1 VQIYIFFLNARKKV
15 LHNLVKMN
23 YLCGLNFKILGCYI
37 YKNKKYNRA
46 EILAMK
52 GEIMANVRLSN
63 DYDTEVSFAD
73 SVVEIGKE
81 EARAYQKIMDNFMPN
96 VGVISQEEYEALEN
110 MMGDTKYQIIGE
122 RGAEELDIAEE
133 VTFRLDNLQIARE
146 MEQSLNPNWNA
157 KRDENALKIK
167 MATGWERGADGKWRY
182 EVELNLK
189 LDVNSSQNILSQ
201 LFDIQD
207 KKGKTLRVSDIVSE
221 NLSNLYPD
229 FKDIKIELSRGQQ
242 GSFAYYADFG
252 FYGGKKINLAR
263 LTGVGGNSSQ
273 YTTILHEI
281 QHAIQDIEGFG
292 SGGSAQIIYD
302 LSQIDNKAL
311 VQEIALKS
319 KNKRTFEINLINSDL
334 SQFDKGKIDY
344 IIQNSSSFDEVKKYF
359 SVLNEIDFSK
369 SPVENYNLISG
380 EAEARNAEKRA
391 LMTAEERR
399 NTLLSETEDV
409 AREDQIF
416 LYDNTTSA
424 SQTYPIKHSNG
435 SILGLVHNGKVY
447 INPKRENL
455 ETRMHEYGGHLFFAY
470 IKENNRRLFDLLD
483 SKFDEIPQ
491 DIKDSVEE
499 NYPELEIGSPA
510 YRDEVMSTYM
520 GKINREGVKEAIKKK
535 GLLGEIARYMNKIYN
550 RLMRS
555 IGMKDYLDI
564 DNFMN
569 LKLDEALVYIGDGI
583 LKGKIRLDVTSD
595 DLASIMS
602 ANPKFQKDRNY
613 FAELLKGFESLYD
626 KAKSWMSKKTKD
638 RKDEGNKV
646 LGISKIGFYARGYGV
661 GVTVDAVYGKML
673 NVDSSNNDEIKSF
686 VQMLASLGLPIT
698 PNQSILS
705 LHYSNGVSNV
715 FDEGTYSKAQGI
727 QGLYTL
733 NSDSN
738 VFVLDT
744 SEMEN
749 STTEGYARGRIFVF
763 TSDPTMNL
771 QEFVNNETGLY
782 IKGKGY
788 RKIYKNGKP
797 LLSTSEMRDK
807 IDREALENLKEGDVL
822 ELEVP
827 FDNSWNQEILRR
839 LSSGEE
845 TMRFMENIVINMK
858 VNGKVVA
865 MFPATYDVLE
875 KESKSLEKEFARF
888 IRGQIYN
895 DLINAIKDGTLETA
909 PIRDLRQSLANGT
922 MTQEEY
928 NAAIDVEVENMRTGK
943 VPILPF
949 ISEKIPNIRT
959 KGRRSIHNL
968 NESSM
973 AVQKFI
979 NERTK
984 IAPEEK
990 WEMVFYDK
998 ETDTFLDR
1006 DGNESS
1012 VKPNSDTK
1020 HSAIYLVGK
1029 DYQGRVFMNDK
1040 TDTTKEDW
1048 LNLENNFDNLTFT
1061 YLDVQ
1066 EPILDNRV
1074 KIDYSIAENEIDF
1087 QEPNKVESNDDVT
1100 TDPLEAIVTGE
1111 KETLIDNEGNE
1122 HKMIDDAKDANDMP
1136 MKEDGQT
1143 EETTP
1148 EPKTD
1153 EDVELF
1159 VRDIIPYYMDNYFTD
1174 ESRIGENMEAY
1185 TLQERI
1191 IRAYQSLFD
1200 RKYGTG
1206 INFSNIAN
1214 FTRDKFKNF
1223 LNTSVDFLKKGITFK
1238 EYLKELYTIKNNGTQ
1253 MQEGQPP
1260 ITPMIGERND
1270 SFDPEI
1276 APLELFIPI
1285 TIAST
1290 ADNNFSIVKMNNWNN
1305 YGIDKLMFNLS
1316 DGVYIRYD
1324 NDHFFKF
1331 PKTNNLDDIYK
1342 YFEQIYSKYNIGNIP
1357 GSVLYKDY
1365 MGSSNLPLTE
1375 DNYEAFVNSFELNN
1389 LVGKKAETDNSNI
1402 TNCE

>member
-1 VQIYIFFLNARKKV
+1 
-15 LHNLVKMN
+15 
-23 YLCGLNFKILGCYI
+23 
-37 YKNKKYNRA
+37 
-46 EILAMK
+46 MK

-110 MMGDTKYQIIGE
+110 MMDDAKYQIIGE
-122 RGAEELDIAEE
+122 KGAQELDRAEE
-133 VTFRLDNLQIARE
+133 VTFRLYNLSVARE
-146 MEQSLNPNWNA
+146 MEQKLNPDWNLT
-157 KRDENALKIK
+157 KDENALKIK
-167 MATGWERGADGKWRY
+167 MATGWERGADRKWRY
-182 EVELNLK
+182 ETDYLNLRENFNITLKEGKAAKVK
-189 LDVNSSQNILSQ
+189 LI
-201 LFDIQD
+201 
-207 KKGKTLRVSDIVSE
+207 DIVSGDVL
-221 NLSNLYPD
+221 NAYPKLKEYSVIFQD
-229 FKDIKIELSRGQQ
+229 LNNNEINAAIYNKNKIILVNYNRTNEEYLKS
-242 GSFAYYADFG
+242 
-252 FYGGKKINLAR
+252 L
-263 LTGVGGNSSQ
+263 
-273 YTTILHEI
+273 LHEI
-281 QHAIQDIEGFG
+281 QHYIQKNEGF
-292 SGGSAQIIYD
+292 SLGGNFEYFIEKNTEAFKSENNSEPD
-302 LSQIDNKAL
+302 
-311 VQEIALKS
+311 EI
-319 KNKRTFEINLINSDL
+319 E
-334 SQFDKGKIDY
+334 KIF
-344 IIQNSSSFDEVKKYF
+344 IE
-359 SVLNEIDFSK
+359 SK
-369 SPVENYNLISG
+369 SRNQYYRLRGEVES
-380 EAEARNAEKRA
+380 RNAEER
-391 LMTAEERR
+391 LDLSIEERR
-399 NTLLSETEDV
+399 KSLLSETERV
-409 AREDQIF
+409 LREAQLDLLNDIKF
-416 LYDNTTSA
+416 EINPTSA

-520 GKINREGVKEAIKKK
+520 GKINREGVKEAIKNK

-638 RKDEGNKV
+638 SKDEGNKI
-646 LGISKIGFYARGYGV
+646 LGISKLGFYARGYGV

-839 LSSGEE
+839 LTSGEE

-909 PIRDLRQSLANGT
+909 PIRDLKESLANGT

-973 AVQKFI
+973 AVQEFI

-1006 DGNESS
+1006 EGNESS

-1111 KETLIDNEGNE
+1111 KETLIDSQGNE

-1260 ITPMIGERND
+1260 ITPTIGERND

-1276 APLELFIPI
+1276 APIELFIPI

-1290 ADNNFSIVKMNNWNN
+1290 ADNNFSVVKVNNWNSF
-1305 YGIDKLMFNLS
+1305 GIDKLMFNLA